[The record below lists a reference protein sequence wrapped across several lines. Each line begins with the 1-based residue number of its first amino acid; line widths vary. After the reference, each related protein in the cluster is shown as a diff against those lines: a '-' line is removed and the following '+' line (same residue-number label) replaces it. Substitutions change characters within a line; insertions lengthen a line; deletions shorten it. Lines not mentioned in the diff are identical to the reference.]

1 MTKEKETFMTQLAT
15 TQDKSLVLH
24 TKMIQPWI
32 NVIGQVAPSSKQ
44 SYTFSAITFHTWLL
58 DHHFTLETVDRS
70 GMIAYRDFLAAQH
83 AKATAA
89 RKWSVACQLLRECQ
103 ALQQRDDY
111 PAANLRGFTV
121 DDASPHIALSH
132 TEARDLLAAIDT
144 TTLKGKRDYT
154 MMYLLLRTGIRRAE
168 CAALNLNDFVRE
180 QGHTIMTIR
189 HGKGDQRR
197 KVKVPVDVFRTIEEY
212 INALRQYHVVTME
225 RKLAE
230 LEQET
235 SLDDETKD
243 AKRQA
248 IRQHHTLSVDA
259 PLFVGFDRGQHPTL
273 ERLTTKTIERIVAVC
288 GNAIGHPELTPHDLR
303 TTFNTLSK
311 KGGATLEQ
319 RQHTMGHKRPETTQ
333 RYDRDK
339 DNLDDSAVDYIKL

>member
-1 MTKEKETFMTQLAT
+1 MM
-15 TQDKSLVLH
+15 H
-24 TKMIQPWI
+24 
-32 NVIGQVAPSSKQ
+32 
-44 SYTFSAITFHTWLL
+44 LL
-58 DHHFTLETVDRS
+58 
-70 GMIAYRDFLAAQH
+70 I
-83 AKATAA
+83 
-89 RKWSVACQLLRECQ
+89 
-103 ALQQRDDY
+103 
-111 PAANLRGFTV
+111 
-121 DDASPHIALSH
+121 
-132 TEARDLLAAIDT
+132 
-144 TTLKGKRDYT
+144 
-154 MMYLLLRTGIRRAE
+154 RTGIRRAE

-197 KVKVPVDVFRTIEEY
+197 KVKVPVEVFRTIEVY
-212 INALRQYHVVTME
+212 IDALRQYQAVTME
-225 RKLAE
+225 YKLAD
-230 LEQET
+230 LEQDT
-235 SLDDETKD
+235 GLDDEQKD
-243 AKRQA
+243 AKRHA
-248 IRQHHTLSVDA
+248 ICEQHTLSVDS

-288 GNAIGHPELTPHDLR
+288 GKAIDHPDLTPHDPR

>member
-1 MTKEKETFMTQLAT
+1 MTQLAAR
-15 TQDKSLVLH
+15 QDATLVLH
-24 TKMIQPWI
+24 TEMIQPWI

-58 DHHFTLETVDRS
+58 DHQFTLVTVERS
-70 GMIAYRDFLAAQH
+70 GMIAYKDFLIGH
-83 AKATAA
+83 HMKATAA

-103 ALQQRDDY
+103 ALKQRADY
-111 PAANLRGFTV
+111 PAANLRGFKV

-132 TEARDLLAAIDT
+132 KEAHNLLAAIDT
-144 TTLKGKRDYT
+144 TTLKGKRDHT
-154 MMYLLLRTGIRRAE
+154 MMYLLIRTGIRRAE
-168 CAALNLNDFVRE
+168 CAALNLNDFLRE

-212 INALRQYHVVTME
+212 IDALRQYHVETLE
-225 RKLAE
+225 RKLAD
-230 LEQET
+230 LEQDTEM
-235 SLDDETKD
+235 DDEQRA

-248 IRQHHTLSVDA
+248 IRQQHTLSVDS

-288 GNAIGHPELTPHDLR
+288 GKAIGHPELTPHDLR

-339 DNLDDSAVDYIKL
+339 DNLDDSAVDYVRLFDTP